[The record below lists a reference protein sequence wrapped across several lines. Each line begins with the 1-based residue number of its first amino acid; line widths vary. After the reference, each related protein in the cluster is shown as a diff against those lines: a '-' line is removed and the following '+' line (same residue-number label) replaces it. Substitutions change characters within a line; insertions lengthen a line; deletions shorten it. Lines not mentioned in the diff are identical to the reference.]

1 MACPSTTIRF
11 ACLLLLLLPACLA
24 TYQDVDSVE
33 DMSLGQFMI
42 RLHEETPDDAIDAI
56 VEALEAAIAED
67 REWEVAQLREDL
79 EALDITQIVLNF
91 FFTTLSIVVPQHNTT
106 TLTRSV
112 GGQRGHLTASAYQ
125 RGRCCNV
132 YVLPG
137 HVFVLLFA
145 VGLHGDQH
153 QRAAQGSGCIAC
165 PRPQVRWCCCFLSS
179 PSMVVELTPLPLSS
193 SRSGH
198 MVRVFVYEAYAL
210 VMASSVLGCGIGI
223 IVGWTF
229 SQQVLACLLACFA
242 AHTHPRLQASQRL
255 SHIAS
260 LFMRHLQRNLFTQ
273 LPLTF
278 FVPFDIIVAVT
289 LGSVVAALLASA
301 VPGCALTRQRITKL
315 LRST

>member
-1 MACPSTTIRF
+1 
-11 ACLLLLLLPACLA
+11 
-24 TYQDVDSVE
+24 
-33 DMSLGQFMI
+33 
-42 RLHEETPDDAIDAI
+42 
-56 VEALEAAIAED
+56 
-67 REWEVAQLREDL
+67 
-79 EALDITQIVLNF
+79 
-91 FFTTLSIVVPQHNTT
+91 
-106 TLTRSV
+106 
-112 GGQRGHLTASAYQ
+112 
-125 RGRCCNV
+125 
-132 YVLPG
+132 
-137 HVFVLLFA
+137 
-145 VGLHGDQH
+145 
-153 QRAAQGSGCIAC
+153 
-165 PRPQVRWCCCFLSS
+165 
-179 PSMVVELTPLPLSS
+179 
-193 SRSGH
+193 

-229 SQQVLACLLACFA
+229 SQQVLACFA
-242 AHTHPRLQASQRL
+242 AHTHARLQASQRL